1 MKCFNKP
8 EDYSKS
14 FNKNNNTILLRY
26 INQGSSTRYTLS
38 DKKTL
43 PLVYLTPKPSSK
55 QTLILN
61 PKKIS

>member
-1 MKCFNKP
+1 MFNKP

-14 FNKNNNTILLRY
+14 FNKNDNTILLRY
-26 INQGSSTRYTLS
+26 INQGSPTRYTLS
-38 DKKTL
+38 DKKKTPT